1 MVVSFED
8 VLSFWLDEVG
18 PEGWYKSDPKLD
30 DTIRS
35 RFMETWK
42 SAAAGKLDH
51 WTFCP
56 RGTLAFL
63 IVTDQFARNMFRNDP
78 RAFLTD
84 GMALKAAARAVKTD
98 FDRAIAEPE
107 RQFFL
112 LPFMHSESL
121 TMQERG
127 VRLFMMRMSPENQN
141 LLHARAH
148 RKVIRDF
155 GRFPYRNDALGRS
168 STGAEHAYLQA
179 GGYGHTV
186 NALAG

>member
-1 MVVSFED
+1 
-8 VLSFWLDEVG
+8 
-18 PEGWYKSDPKLD
+18 
-30 DTIRS
+30 
-35 RFMETWK
+35 
-42 SAAAGKLDH
+42 LDH
-51 WTFCP
+51 WAFCP

-63 IVTDQFARNMFRNDP
+63 IVTDQFPRNMFRDDP
-78 RAFLTD
+78 RAFSTD
-84 GMALKAAARAVKTD
+84 AIALEAAS
-98 FDRAIAEPE
+98 RAIARNFDQDVSEPE

-155 GRFPYRNDALGRS
+155 GRFPYRNSALGRN
-168 STGAEHAYLQA
+168 STNSERAYLDA

-186 NALAG
+186 NALNG